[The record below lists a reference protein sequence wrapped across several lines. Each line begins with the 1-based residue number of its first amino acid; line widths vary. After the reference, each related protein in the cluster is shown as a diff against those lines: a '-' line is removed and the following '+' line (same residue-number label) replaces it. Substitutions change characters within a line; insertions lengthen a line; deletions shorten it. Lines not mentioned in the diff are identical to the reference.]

1 MSAAPQDAPA
11 AASRVLLVIA
21 GTAVSHAAIART
33 AELAAGSVVTV
44 IGVGSEHT
52 AGAGSPNRSSRTV
65 PADSQTRPVSGRVV
79 YPGAPAERAR
89 SRQPTQAGMTGPAPP
104 SGRPPAALRAA
115 ERPAAD
121 GTEPEQV
128 RRVVALAMSVLDDA
142 GVTALGRIAL
152 TDSPAR
158 AVARA
163 ARARGAR
170 VVVLDEAGSLAGAG
184 GGAADSGLA
193 AELRRRM
200 YGSGIVVVAPNDH
213 GGRWV
218 VPS

>member
-44 IGVGSEHT
+44 IGVGSERT

-65 PADSQTRPVSGRVV
+65 PADSQTRPVSRRVV

-104 SGRPPAALRAA
+104 SGRPPTALRAA

-158 AVARA
+158 AIARA

-170 VVVLDEAGSLAGAG
+170 VVVLDEAGSLACAG

>member
-1 MSAAPQDAPA
+1 
-11 AASRVLLVIA
+11 
-21 GTAVSHAAIART
+21 
-33 AELAAGSVVTV
+33 
-44 IGVGSEHT
+44 
-52 AGAGSPNRSSRTV
+52 
-65 PADSQTRPVSGRVV
+65 
-79 YPGAPAERAR
+79 
-89 SRQPTQAGMTGPAPP
+89 MTGPAPP
-104 SGRPPAALRAA
+104 SGRRPAALPAA
-115 ERPAAD
+115 ERPAAE

-142 GVTALGRIAL
+142 GVTSLGRVAL

-158 AVARA
+158 AIARA
-163 ARARGAR
+163 ARARRVR

-213 GGRWV
+213 GGRRV

>member
-11 AASRVLLVIA
+11 SASRVLLVIA

-44 IGVGSEHT
+44 IGVGSEPSS
-52 AGAGSPNRSSRTV
+52 GPGSQNRSSRTD
-65 PADSQTRPVSGRVV
+65 PAGSQPRPVSGRVV
-79 YPGAPAERAR
+79 YPGAPAERR
-89 SRQPTQAGMTGPAPP
+89 GSRRPPKEGTTGLAPP
-104 SGRPPAALRAA
+104 AGRPPGAPHAA
-115 ERPAAD
+115 ELPSGDSA
-121 GTEPEQV
+121 EPEQV

-152 TDSPAR
+152 TGSPAR

-163 ARARGAR
+163 ARARGVR
-170 VVVLDEAGSLAGAG
+170 VVVLDETGSPVGAG

-200 YGSGIVVVAPNDH
+200 YGSGIVVVAPNDC